1 MPLESVH
8 LFESCTWGNQ
18 ATWMHDENILQRKVS
33 WRQECHGGVFAIVY
47 RWICALV
54 LVPFEK
60 LSWHKLPGWQFPKD
74 YALAASIRGSVW
86 DVYERAPSWLSL
98 LRSKRCLGKGKN
110 KVSTDKLGKTWTSKQ
125 KQPVPANLWLL
136 FNSSCIWVK
145 AFELVCL
152 LFRIPPHVAWWL
164 PTNHLRG
171 THPHSARSPH
181 CSLLRCTP
189 QEICTSC
196 AFGGQVLCSTA
207 AVTWR

>member
-1 MPLESVH
+1 MLLESVH

-18 ATWMHDENILQRKVS
+18 ATWMHDENTLQRKVS
-33 WRQECHGGVFAIVY
+33 WRQKCHGGVFAIVY

-98 LRSKRCLGKGKN
+98 LRSKRCLGNGK
-110 KVSTDKLGKTWTSKQ
+110 KWFQQTSLEKLEPLKQ
-125 KQPVPANLWLL
+125 KQPVPANLWIL

-145 AFELVCL
+145 AFELVWL
-152 LFRIPPHVAWWL
+152 LICIPL
-164 PTNHLRG
+164 M
-171 THPHSARSPH
+171 
-181 CSLLRCTP
+181 LL
-189 QEICTSC
+189 
-196 AFGGQVLCSTA
+196 GGYPLT
-207 AVTWR
+207 T